1 MSPRSFIAKPIF
13 FQIQQTKRCN
23 EDPESNMT
31 HISSP
36 LLAGDERNSP
46 LMNKA
51 TMNMNNRHCYGLE
64 TEHPHRQKNVL
75 NLNEAEAKI

>member
-1 MSPRSFIAKPIF
+1 
-13 FQIQQTKRCN
+13 
-23 EDPESNMT
+23 MT

-64 TEHPHRQKNVL
+64 TEHPHQQKNVL